1 MKRSRSARISRRRLL
16 AIAGVSAGGTLLA
29 RSPLFAN
36 GARVLPTIGD
46 GASLKKASFGASLES
61 KRRAVLL
68 IGGSA

>member
-1 MKRSRSARISRRRLL
+1 MKRSESARISWRRLL
-16 AIAGVSAGGTLLA
+16 AIAGVSTGFTLLA

-36 GARVLPTIGD
+36 GDGILPTTGD
-46 GASLKKASFGASLES
+46 GTRLKKASFGASLES